1 VSDLL
6 KICPNFGKNLIK
18 GIKKDIIT
26 LSVVQHQESTDMST
40 TKTCA
45 MKHQCSKA
53 AKKLK
58 GKTADMGDDMD
69 TERESVNEEEDFAM
83 GDIDNAD
90 EDFAMGESD

>member
-69 TERESVNEEEDFAM
+69 AERESD
-83 GDIDNAD
+83 
-90 EDFAMGESD
+90 